1 MRRATFRVVESADA
15 RGLLHYSLPLLGGIV
30 SAQIARDSHVEKL
43 AACYREHPAWREAAR
58 RLSADATSAVYF
70 SHRPGE
76 AWRLSQRDDGAEL
89 QAGRADDP
97 DLAFC
102 FTPAA
107 IERVA
112 SVQGGIGD
120 FAVALFECIASEDP
134 EIRVG
139 FRIVA
144 PLTRLLR
151 RGYVGLIVAAGPMV
165 AAYGARRGIRTLAQL
180 RRLVQE
186 SRATGPAEWEVP

>member
-1 MRRATFRVVESADA
+1 VAEQGIADPHVA
-15 RGLLHYSLPLLGGIV
+15 R
-30 SAQIARDSHVEKL
+30 L

-58 RLSADATSAVYF
+58 RLSADASSAVYF

-76 AWRLSQRDDGAEL
+76 AWHLCQLDDAAEL
-89 QAGRADDP
+89 RPGRAGDP

-102 FTPAA
+102 FTPGA

-112 SVQGGIGD
+112 SIRGGVGD

-134 EIRVG
+134 ELRVG
-139 FRIVA
+139 FRVVA
-144 PLTRLLR
+144 PLTCLLR
-151 RGYVGLIVAAGPMV
+151 RGYVGLIVAAGPKV
-165 AAYGARRGIRTLAQL
+165 VAYGARRGIRTLVQL

>member
-1 MRRATFRVVESADA
+1 MQRARCTSAIG
-15 RGLLHYSLPLLGGIV
+15 R
-30 SAQIARDSHVEKL
+30 
-43 AACYREHPAWREAAR
+43 AR
-58 RLSADATSAVYF
+58 RGASASATMAQSCK
-70 SHRPGE
+70 P
-76 AWRLSQRDDGAEL
+76 
-89 QAGRADDP
+89 AGRTIRISP
-97 DLAFC
+97 SV

-112 SVQGGIGD
+112 SVQGGIGE

-134 EIRVG
+134 ELRVG
-139 FRIVA
+139 FRVAA

-151 RGYVGLIVAAGPMV
+151 RGYVGLILAAGPMV
-165 AAYGARRGIRTLAQL
+165 AAYGTRRGIRTLAQL

>member
-1 MRRATFRVVESADA
+1 M
-15 RGLLHYSLPLLGGIV
+15 LYYSLPNCEE
-30 SAQIARDSHVEKL
+30 ARAHADHPDSHVEKL
-43 AACYREHPAWREAAR
+43 AACYREHPAWRDAAGW
-58 RLSADATSAVYF
+58 LSGDASSAVYF

-76 AWRLSQRDDGAEL
+76 AWHLSQGNDGAVL
-89 QAGRADDP
+89 QPGSADDP

-120 FAVALFECIASEDP
+120 FAVALFECITSEDP
-134 EIRVG
+134 ELRVG
-139 FRIVA
+139 FRVVA

-151 RGYVGLIVAAGPMV
+151 RGYVGLMLAAGPKV
-165 AAYGARRGIRTLAQL
+165 AAYGARHGIRTLAQL
-180 RRLVQE
+180 RRLVQQ
-186 SRATGPAEWEVP
+186 SRAAGPAAWEVP

>member
-1 MRRATFRVVESADA
+1 MSTPSI
-15 RGLLHYSLPLLGGIV
+15 P
-30 SAQIARDSHVEKL
+30 DSHIERL

-58 RLSADATSAVYF
+58 RLSADASSAVYF

-76 AWRLSQRDDGAEL
+76 AWHLVQHDGGAL
-89 QAGRADDP
+89 LLPGRADDP

-112 SVQGGIGD
+112 SVRGGIGE
-120 FAVALFECIASEDP
+120 FAIALFECIATEDSEL
-134 EIRVG
+134 RVG
-139 FRIVA
+139 FRVVA
-144 PLTRLLR
+144 SFSRLLR
-151 RGYVGLIVAAGPMV
+151 RGYVGLVVASGPRVMAYWAG
-165 AAYGARRGIRTLAQL
+165 RGILTLGQL

-186 SRATGPAEWEVP
+186 LRSDRPAAWEEP